1 MDAAFF
7 WNEEGERLTGKSE
20 VEDPLEPG
28 RHQCARVE
36 MCSNHSRDRGSTMNN
51 TTYGL
56 DLAKKVFQVHWVE
69 PDTGEVKRGTLDRAE
84 LSAFFARSAPGVVA
98 MEACGSAHYW
108 GRVFKSLGHEVK
120 LIAAQFVR
128 PFVKTNKT
136 DAADA
141 QAIWEAAQRPEMR
154 FVALKS
160 VEQQAVLGLHRI
172 RAQLVKMRTMQA
184 HQVRG
189 LLYEF
194 GVVLPLGWRALLAQA
209 SPVLA
214 DERQGEVPEL
224 VRGELSTQLEGLRA
238 LTRRIGELERQ
249 IGGWQKREAECERI
263 AEVPGVGRLTATAV
277 VATVGDAKSFRSG
290 REFAAFLGLVPR
302 QSGTGGRVK
311 LLGISKRGDPYLRT
325 LLIHGART
333 VLTQQS
339 RADRTLDPWLQ
350 GLLLRRHKNVV
361 IVALANKMA
370 RTIWAL
376 MAHGRKFERSWAPT
390 AMSALATN

>member
-1 MDAAFF
+1 MGAKRK
-7 WNEEGERLTGKSE
+7 G
-20 VEDPLEPG
+20 VDPLEPE
-28 RHQCARVE
+28 RHQRARVE
-36 MCSNHSRDRGSTMNN
+36 MSSNHSRDRGSAMNV

-56 DLAKKVFQVHWVE
+56 DLAKRAFQVHWVE
-69 PDTGEVKRGTLDRAE
+69 PQTGEVKRKALVRADV
-84 LSAFFARSAPGVVA
+84 SAFFARREAGIVA

-108 GRVFKSLGHEVK
+108 GRVLRDLGHEVR

-141 QAIWEAAQRPEMR
+141 EAIWEACQRPQMR

-160 VEQQAVLGLHRI
+160 EEQQAVLSLHRI
-172 RAQLVKMRTMQA
+172 RQQFVKIRTMQA

-194 GVVLPLGWRALLAQA
+194 GVVVPKGWRALLAQA
-209 SPVLA
+209 GPILA
-214 DERQGEVPEL
+214 DETRCPVPEL
-224 VRGELSTQLEGLRA
+224 VRRELMTQLNGLRA
-238 LTRRIGELERQ
+238 LTTRITELERQ
-249 IGGWQKREAECERI
+249 IGSWQRRESECQRI
-263 AEVPGVGRLTATAV
+263 AAVPGVGRLTATAV
-277 VATVGDAKSFRSG
+277 VATVGDARTFRTG

-333 VLTQQS
+333 VLNQQS
-339 RADRTLDPWLQ
+339 RADRTLDPWLKE
-350 GLLLRRHKNVV
+350 LLSRRPKNVA

-376 MAHGRKFERSWAPT
+376 MAHGRAFDRSWGQSAMT
-390 AMSALATN
+390 ASAMS

>member
-1 MDAAFF
+1 MS
-7 WNEEGERLTGKSE
+7 GKRKE
-20 VEDPLEPG
+20 VDPLEPE
-28 RHQCARVE
+28 RHQRARVE
-36 MCSNHSRDRGSTMNN
+36 MSSNHSRDRGSAMNV

-56 DLAKKVFQVHWVE
+56 DLAKQVFQVHWVE
-69 PDTGEVKRGTLDRAE
+69 LETGEVKRKTLARADV
-84 LSAFFARSAPGVVA
+84 SVFFARRAAGVIA
-98 MEACGSAHYW
+98 MEACGSAHHW
-108 GRVFKSLGHEVK
+108 GRLLQGLGHEVK

-160 VEQQAVLGLHRI
+160 EEQQAVLSLHRV
-172 RAQLVKMRTMQA
+172 RAQFVKVRTMQA

-194 GVVLPLGWRALLAQA
+194 GAVVPKGWRALLVQA
-209 SPVLA
+209 GPLLA
-214 DERQGEVPEL
+214 EETRCPVPEL
-224 VRGELSTQLEGLRA
+224 LRRELLTQLEGLRT
-238 LTRRIGELERQ
+238 LTERIAQLERQ
-249 IGGWQKREAECERI
+249 IGSWQRREAECQRI
-263 AEVPGVGRLTATAV
+263 AEVPGVGKLTATAV
-277 VATVGDAKSFRSG
+277 VATVGDARTFRSG

-333 VLTQQS
+333 VLTNAT
-339 RADRTLDPWLQ
+339 RAGRTLDPWLKE
-350 GLLLRRHKNVV
+350 LLSRRPKNVAV
-361 IVALANKMA
+361 VALANKMA

-376 MAHGRKFERSWAPT
+376 LAHGRAFDRNWSRAGMPAP
-390 AMSALATN
+390 AL

>member
-1 MDAAFF
+1 MSRQTKQA
-7 WNEEGERLTGKSE
+7 
-20 VEDPLEPG
+20 DPLEPE

-36 MCSNHSRDRGSTMNN
+36 VSSNHSRDRGSTMNV

-56 DLAKKVFQVHWVE
+56 DLAKRVFQVHWVE
-69 PDTGEVKRGTLDRAE
+69 PETGELKRKTLARAE
-84 LSAFFARSAPGVVA
+84 VCAFFVRRAPGVVA

-108 GRVFKSLGHEVK
+108 GRVLSGLGHQVR

-141 QAIWEAAQRPEMR
+141 EAIWEAVQRPGMR

-160 VEQQAVLGLHRI
+160 EEQQAVLSLHRM
-172 RAQLVKMRTMQA
+172 RAQLVKIRTMQA
-184 HQVRG
+184 YQVRS
-189 LLYEF
+189 LSYEF
-194 GVVLPLGWRALLAQA
+194 GVVAPKSWRALLAQVA
-209 SPVLA
+209 PLLA
-214 DERQGEVPEL
+214 DPTRSPVPEL
-224 VRGELSTQLEGLRA
+224 VRGELLSQLEGLRT
-238 LTRRIGELERQ
+238 LTTRIDELERQ
-249 IGGWQKREAECERI
+249 IAGWQRREVECQRLAGI
-263 AEVPGVGRLTATAV
+263 PGVGRLTATAV
-277 VATVGDAKSFRSG
+277 VATVADARSFRSG

-325 LLIHGART
+325 LLIHGARS
-333 VLTQQS
+333 VLLSQS
-339 RADRTLDPWLQ
+339 RADRVMDPWLR
-350 GLLLRRHKNVV
+350 GVLSRRPKNVA

-376 MAHGRKFERSWAPT
+376 MAHGRTFDPSWGRT
-390 AMSALATN
+390 AMAVPTEQ

>member
-1 MDAAFF
+1 
-7 WNEEGERLTGKSE
+7 
-20 VEDPLEPG
+20 
-28 RHQCARVE
+28 
-36 MCSNHSRDRGSTMNN
+36 MNN
-51 TTYGL
+51 TTYAV

-69 PDTGEVKRGTLDRAE
+69 SATGEIKRKPLVRAE
-84 LSAFFARSAPGVVA
+84 VSAFFVGREPGLIV

-108 GRVFKSLGHEVK
+108 GRVLKGLGHEVK

-141 QAIWEAAQRPEMR
+141 EAIWTASAQPGMR

-160 VEQQAVLGLHRI
+160 EEQQAVLSLHRL
-172 RAQLVKMRTMQA
+172 RAQCVKVRTMQA
-184 HQVRG
+184 CQVRG

-194 GVVLPLGWRALLAQA
+194 GVVVPQGWRTLLAQA
-209 SPVLA
+209 APVLA
-214 DERQGEVPEL
+214 DEAQCAVPAL
-224 VRGELSTQLEGLRA
+224 LRGELLRQLEGLRT
-238 LTRRIGELERQ
+238 LTTRIAELERQ
-249 IGGWQKREAECERI
+249 IGSWQRREMECQRI
-263 AEVPGVGRLTATAV
+263 AQIPGVGRLSATAV
-277 VATVGDAKSFRSG
+277 VATIGDARTFRSG

-333 VLTQQS
+333 VLTWQA
-339 RADRTLDPWLQ
+339 RAGRPSDPWLQ
-350 GLLLRRHKNVV
+350 SLLARRPKNVA

-376 MAHGRKFERSWAPT
+376 LAHGRAYDRNWSQSAMT
-390 AMSALATN
+390 ASAMM

>member
-1 MDAAFF
+1 
-7 WNEEGERLTGKSE
+7 
-20 VEDPLEPG
+20 
-28 RHQCARVE
+28 
-36 MCSNHSRDRGSTMNN
+36 MNV

-56 DLAKKVFQVHWVE
+56 DLAKRVFQAHWVE
-69 PDTGEVKRGTLDRAE
+69 VETGEVMRRTLTRGQVAG
-84 LSAFFARSAPGVVA
+84 FFSSRGAGVVA
-98 MEACGSAHYW
+98 MEACGSAHHW
-108 GRVFKSLGHEVK
+108 GRVLVELGHEVK

-141 QAIWEAAQRPEMR
+141 EAIWEAVQRPGMR

-160 VEQQAVLGLHRI
+160 EEQQSVLGLHRI
-172 RAQLVKMRTMQA
+172 RAQSVKLRTMQA

-194 GVVLPLGWRALLAQA
+194 GVVVPKGWRALLSQA
-209 SPVLA
+209 EPLLTAESGRA
-214 DERQGEVPEL
+214 VPEML
-224 VRGELSTQLEGLRA
+224 RGELRTQLEGLRA
-238 LTRRIGELERQ
+238 LTARIAELERRIGAWRR
-249 IGGWQKREAECERI
+249 RESECRRI
-263 AEVPGVGRLTATAV
+263 EAVPGIGRLTATAL
-277 VATVGDAKSFRSG
+277 VATVGEAKTFRSG

-333 VLTQQS
+333 VLNQQS

-350 GLLLRRHKNVV
+350 GLLSRRPKNVT

-370 RTIWAL
+370 RTVWAL
-376 MAHGRKFERSWAPT
+376 LAHGREFDRGWRSVTPT
-390 AMSALATN
+390 PTML

>member
-1 MDAAFF
+1 MATRR
-7 WNEEGERLTGKSE
+7 EG
-20 VEDPLEPG
+20 VDPLEPE
-28 RHQCARVE
+28 RHQRARVE
-36 MCSNHSRDRGSTMNN
+36 MSSNHSRDRGSAMNV

-56 DLAKKVFQVHWVE
+56 DLAKRVFQVHWVE
-69 PDTGEVKRGTLDRAE
+69 PETGEVKRKALARADV
-84 LSAFFARSAPGVVA
+84 SAFFARREPGLVA

-108 GRVFKSLGHEVK
+108 GRMLVGFGHEVR

-141 QAIWEAAQRPEMR
+141 EAIWEACQRPQMR
-154 FVALKS
+154 FVAVKS
-160 VEQQAVLGLHRI
+160 EEQQAVLSLHRL
-172 RAQLVKMRTMQA
+172 RQQFVKIRTMQA
-184 HQVRG
+184 NQVRG

-194 GVVLPLGWRALLAQA
+194 GVVVPKGWRALLVQA
-209 SPVLA
+209 GPILA
-214 DERQGEVPEL
+214 DETRCPVPEL
-224 VRGELSTQLEGLRA
+224 MRRELMTQLDGLRA
-238 LTRRIGELERQ
+238 LTTRIAELERRIGSWQRREMECQR
-249 IGGWQKREAECERI
+249 IGAI
-263 AEVPGVGRLTATAV
+263 PGVGKLTATAV
-277 VATVGDAKSFRSG
+277 VATVGDARTFRSG

-333 VLTQQS
+333 VLNQQS
-339 RADRTLDPWLQ
+339 RADRTLDPWLKE
-350 GLLLRRHKNVV
+350 LLSRRPKNVA

-376 MAHGRKFERSWAPT
+376 LAHGRAFDRSWGRSEMT
-390 AMSALATN
+390 ASAVC